1 MWNLESLAAHI
12 ARQFYSNMFEEGEPH
27 SSPVEF
33 SNFSPG
39 FGPVFF
45 IHHSRLHIE
54 RTVARPFVPPI
65 QRVFPVRSGEV
76 CKPPFPTLLRR

>member
-39 FGPVFF
+39 FGPVFLFVIPGF
-45 IHHSRLHIE
+45 IL
-54 RTVARPFVPPI
+54 
-65 QRVFPVRSGEV
+65 SGE
-76 CKPPFPTLLRR
+76 LRAHLSR